1 MVTEHYIPGAPRSR
15 IQRGKLRKGKKN
27 DDLPMRHD
35 RNPGR
40 HRMAYGARRIRVWE
54 DNGYGKR
61 IDKNVKLTW
70 VRRNQINLSS

>member
-40 HRMAYGARRIRVWE
+40 HRMVYDVLGGGGHG
-54 DNGYGKR
+54 NGKR
-61 IDKNVKLTW
+61 MYMKLTLKQD
-70 VRRNQINLSS
+70 VIKSTSLRDSKA